1 MSLYNTCKQKTYK
14 FIWWSTLLLFEFQLL
29 PSQHL
34 TSIVQVAGL
43 KRVPKYKWPRTET
56 VVVTQEAT

>member
-1 MSLYNTCKQKTYK
+1 MRNTYK
-14 FIWWSTLLLFEFQLL
+14 TNKNTLSGGALLIFEFKLL

-43 KRVPKYKWPRTET
+43 KRVPKYKWPKPET
-56 VVVTQEAT
+56 IVVTQEAT

>member
-1 MSLYNTCKQKTYK
+1 MRNTYK
-14 FIWWSTLLLFEFQLL
+14 TNKNALSGGALLLFEFQLP

-56 VVVTQEAT
+56 IVVTQEAT